1 MVIIKNMTKQSM
13 HRIVIEKIIEYVNTE
28 VESCRRIGIETLAI
42 YSGYSRRH
50 LHRLFMAETGMRLG
64 EYIRRQRMDR
74 VMFLLLFTRRQYQ
87 DIALSV
93 GFDSQQSFNR
103 AFRKATGMTPTAY
116 REKTGRPDRRV
127 H

>member
-1 MVIIKNMTKQSM
+1 MV
-13 HRIVIEKIIEYVNTE
+13 VEKIMEYIDTE
-28 VESCRRIGIETLAI
+28 VESCRRIDIDTLAI

-64 EYIRRQRMDR
+64 EYIRYQRLNR
-74 VMFLLLFTRRQYQ
+74 VVLLLLFTRRQYQ

-103 AFRKATGMTPTAY
+103 AFKKATETTPKAY
-116 REKTGRPDRRV
+116 REKTDRV
-127 H
+127 FHYQELGKKM

>member
-1 MVIIKNMTKQSM
+1 MV
-13 HRIVIEKIIEYVNTE
+13 VEKIMEYVDTE
-28 VESCRRIGIETLAI
+28 VESCRRIDIDTLAI

-64 EYIRRQRMDR
+64 EYIRNQRLNR
-74 VMFLLLFTRRQYQ
+74 VVLLLLFTRRQYQ

-103 AFRKATGMTPTAY
+103 AFKKATGMTPKEY
-116 REKTGRPDRRV
+116 REKTDRVFHYQDSGKKMEPV
-127 H
+127 HKFV

>member
-1 MVIIKNMTKQSM
+1 MTRKTIHRMV
-13 HRIVIEKIIEYVNTE
+13 VEKIMEYIDTE
-28 VESCRRIGIETLAI
+28 VESCRRIDIDTLAI

-64 EYIRRQRMDR
+64 EYIRYQRLNR
-74 VMFLLLFTRRQYQ
+74 VVLLLLFTRRQYQ

-103 AFRKATGMTPTAY
+103 AFKKATGTTPKAY
-116 REKTGRPDRRV
+116 REKTDRV
-127 H
+127 FHYQELGKKM